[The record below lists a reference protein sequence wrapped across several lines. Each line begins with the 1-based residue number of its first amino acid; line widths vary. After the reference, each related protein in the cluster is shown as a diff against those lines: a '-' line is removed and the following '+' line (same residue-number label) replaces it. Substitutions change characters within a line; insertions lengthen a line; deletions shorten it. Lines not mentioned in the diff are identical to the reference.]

1 MTQTYA
7 QRTPETTSV
16 GPAPQR
22 DLSAGPGPMPSF
34 LGAADPIDPPAGGG
48 PSLEERMSA
57 RMEAHFGTPVIQ
69 MKRSGEPAGPQS
81 GGSVDQIISSL
92 EERSGVDLSDVEVH
106 RNSPRPA
113 ELGALAYAQGDQ
125 VYLGPGQD
133 RHLSHELT
141 HVVQQKQG
149 MVHPTGTLDGMPVN
163 TSPALEQAADT
174 MQVSAAPET
183 ASAGPGVIQG
193 VFVDPTGKRVGKQD
207 LAGMKKMLTGSLDS
221 MILEIQSKSMTP
233 EEKKRS
239 IKALTAARKKLGK
252 RLNKAQK
259 SKQQFSAADEL
270 TSVVDDAIASIGL
283 NGADKDSFDM
293 MRVVGLGFGSKSSTR
308 AFFNQDQ
315 AFKNTGAAL
324 QQSMSTFQ
332 LPTTAAAGIDSIGEY
347 DPSDE
352 MTELEAGR
360 MGNSSTLANT
370 DTSPEAQA
378 KRERS
383 MQQFRDGAAVARQGA
398 AAMKED
404 PDNISFS
411 SLMDLF
417 SGINT
422 QVRGG
427 GDDAGKLR
435 GKKVA
440 VGQLAPPSAAALP
453 EDAYR
458 TFAMI
463 ADKMKEIKA
472 NPDPKLAKTQ
482 AVHLAAFAYQT
493 TISEH
498 MFADGNG
505 RTCRLFAD
513 SILQT
518 FGLPPSTPVKEL
530 SKVGANIGDTMDFQ
544 AGADAILSGVQQSDQ
559 TLKASRPQQPPAPAS
574 QPAAPF
580 TPGEKTSAQRMA
592 YRSDEVGAM
601 ANNIDVLSSPDASDP
616 QALTVALRRMY
627 DLIKNPP
634 PDETPERASMRK
646 REFARLR
653 ALQIDKEAA
662 QAQAPAPQK
671 KRGFFS
677 RLFGRK

>member
-1 MTQTYA
+1 MTRVTQAYA
-7 QRTPETTSV
+7 QRTEMARSVQPPRQEHTTE
-16 GPAPQR
+16 
-22 DLSAGPGPMPSF
+22 PGPMPSL
-34 LGAADPIDPPAGGG
+34 LGVADPIAPPSGSG
-48 PSLEERMSA
+48 PSLEARMTA
-57 RMEAHFGTPVIQ
+57 RMEQHFGAPVIQ
-69 MKRSGEPAGPQS
+69 MKRPGEPAVPGG
-81 GGSVDQIISSL
+81 GGSVEQIISSL

-125 VYLGPGQD
+125 VYLGPGQE

-149 MVHPTGTLDGMPVN
+149 IVHPTGTLDGMPVN
-163 TSPALEQAADT
+163 TSPALEHAADA

-193 VFVDPTGKRVGKQD
+193 VFVDPTGKQVGKQD

-239 IKALTAARKKLGK
+239 IKALTAAKKKLGK
-252 RLNKAQK
+252 RLDRAHK

-270 TSVVDDAIASIGL
+270 TSVVDEAIASIGL
-283 NGADKDSFDM
+283 KGIEKDSGDM
-293 MRVVGLGFGSKSSTR
+293 TRVVGQGFGSRSSIR
-308 AFFNQDQ
+308 AYFEQDTP
-315 AFKNTGAAL
+315 FKNTGAAL

-352 MTELEAGR
+352 MSELEADR
-360 MGNSSTLANT
+360 MGNSSTLAAT
-370 DTSPEAQA
+370 ATTPEAQA

-383 MQQFRDGAAVARQGA
+383 MQQFRDGAAVAREGA

-427 GDDAGKLR
+427 VDDAGKLR
-435 GKKVA
+435 GKKVS
-440 VGQLAPPSAAALP
+440 VGRLAPPTAAALP

-463 ADKMKEIKA
+463 AEKMKEIKA

-482 AVHLAAFAYQT
+482 AIHLAAFAYQM

-544 AGADAILSGVQQSDQ
+544 AGANAILSGVQRSDQ
-559 TLKASRPQQPPAPAS
+559 TLKASRPQQPPAPAP

-580 TPGEKTSAQRMA
+580 TPGEKTSAQQMA
-592 YRSDEVGAM
+592 YRSDEIGTL
-601 ANNIDVLSSPDASDP
+601 ANDPDVFIPEGTEDQQEIS
-616 QALTVALRRMY
+616 VALRRMY

-634 PDETPERASMRK
+634 PGESPERTSMRK

-653 ALQIDKEAA
+653 ALQIDNETA
-662 QAQAPAPQK
+662 QASAPQK

-677 RLFGRK
+677 WLFGRK